1 MIEKKVKT
9 SIKSGFKWSLIGNYS
24 AQVIG
29 FVVSIFLAR
38 ILTPEDF
45 GIVGMSL
52 AFIHMLKIL
61 MTFGFNEALIQNDT
75 TSKLTFSSVF
85 YINVFVGVVVSTL
98 LIISAPYIADFYNR
112 KVLTGLIR
120 ILSIIYLLESLNMV
134 QTTILK
140 KSLDF
145 KILTF
150 RSLISQSIAGIGAI
164 VLALNGFGLYAL
176 VAQHIFASLFKTFL
190 LWKISDWKP
199 SLEFSFSEVKKL
211 LSFAV
216 YSFFGQFLGKIIKEV
231 NTLFIA
237 KVFSPSILGFYSR
250 ADSFSNLIAQNS
262 SNSLRQVMFSS
273 LSLLQK
279 DDLKFNKM
287 YSRVYNVVITASFFL
302 SSLAFITGAFL
313 ITNIYGEKW
322 IPSIV
327 IFKILMIKGIALPH
341 NGIIVTAILSKG
353 YAKKNFQFGNI
364 KKLINIIPLLTL
376 YFKDLNIFLYAV
388 LFTTISNIFV
398 NMFISFKI
406 LKVSYFEQM
415 KPLLMNFIFSL
426 TMLLGLP
433 MFVKFE
439 SNYIEVFI
447 QALLYIGFFALFTF
461 LLNKEVM
468 IEIKQILDRN
478 KKKGL

>member
-1 MIEKKVKT
+1 MNKKVKT

-24 AQVIG
+24 AQAIG
-29 FVVSIFLAR
+29 FVVSVFLAR

-61 MTFGFNEALIQNDT
+61 MTFGFNEALIQSDT

-85 YINVFVGVVVSTL
+85 YINVFVGVVVSIL

-112 KVLTGLIR
+112 QVLKGLIR

-150 RSLISQSIAGIGAI
+150 RSIISQSIAGIGAI

-176 VAQHIFASLFKTFL
+176 VAQHIFASLFKTLL

-199 SLEFSFSEVKKL
+199 SLEFSLSEVKKL
-211 LSFAV
+211 SSFAL

-287 YSRVYNVVITASFFL
+287 YSRVYSLVITTSFFL
-302 SSLAFITGAFL
+302 SSLAFITGEFL

-327 IFKILMIKGIALPH
+327 IFKILMIKGIVLPH
-341 NGIIVTAILSKG
+341 TGIIVTAILSKG
-353 YAKKNFQFGNI
+353 YAKQNFQFGNI

-388 LFTTISNIFV
+388 LFTQISSIFV
-398 NMFISFKI
+398 NMFISFKV

-439 SNYIEVFI
+439 SNFIEVFI

-468 IEIKQILDRN
+468 IEIKQILYRN
-478 KKKGL
+478 KKKIS

>member
-112 KVLTGLIR
+112 KVLKGLIR

-176 VAQHIFASLFKTFL
+176 VAQHIFASLFK
-190 LWKISDWKP
+190 
-199 SLEFSFSEVKKL
+199 
-211 LSFAV
+211 
-216 YSFFGQFLGKIIKEV
+216 
-231 NTLFIA
+231 
-237 KVFSPSILGFYSR
+237 
-250 ADSFSNLIAQNS
+250 
-262 SNSLRQVMFSS
+262 
-273 LSLLQK
+273 
-279 DDLKFNKM
+279 
-287 YSRVYNVVITASFFL
+287 
-302 SSLAFITGAFL
+302 
-313 ITNIYGEKW
+313 NI
-322 IPSIV
+322 
-327 IFKILMIKGIALPH
+327 
-341 NGIIVTAILSKG
+341 ILS
-353 YAKKNFQFGNI
+353 Q
-364 KKLINIIPLLTL
+364 T
-376 YFKDLNIFLYAV
+376 
-388 LFTTISNIFV
+388 
-398 NMFISFKI
+398 
-406 LKVSYFEQM
+406 
-415 KPLLMNFIFSL
+415 
-426 TMLLGLP
+426 
-433 MFVKFE
+433 
-439 SNYIEVFI
+439 
-447 QALLYIGFFALFTF
+447 
-461 LLNKEVM
+461 
-468 IEIKQILDRN
+468 
-478 KKKGL
+478 

>member
-1 MIEKKVKT
+1 MSKKKVKT
-9 SIKSGFKWSLIGNYS
+9 SIKSGFKWSLIGNYGT
-24 AQVIG
+24 QIIG

-85 YINVFVGVVVSTL
+85 YINVFVGIVVSIL
-98 LIISAPYIADFYNR
+98 LIISAPYIAEFYNR
-112 KVLTGLIR
+112 EVLKGLIR

-140 KSLDF
+140 KSLNF
-145 KILTF
+145 KILTL
-150 RSLISQSIAGIGAI
+150 RSVISQSIAGIGAI
-164 VLALNGFGLYAL
+164 ILALNGFGLYAL
-176 VAQHIFASLFKTFL
+176 VAQHIFASLFKTLL

-211 LSFAV
+211 SNFAI

-287 YSRVYNVVITASFFL
+287 YSRVYSLVITTSFFL
-302 SSLAFITGAFL
+302 SSLAFITGEFL
-313 ITNIYGEKW
+313 IRNIYGEKW

-327 IFKILMIKGIALPH
+327 IFQILMIKGIVLPH
-341 NGIIVTAILSKG
+341 SGIIVTAILSKG
-353 YAKKNFQFGNI
+353 HAKENFQFGNV

-376 YFKDLNIFLYAV
+376 YFKDLNIFLYAI
-388 LFTTISNIFV
+388 LFTQISIIFV
-398 NMFISFKI
+398 NMFVSFKI
-406 LKVSYFEQM
+406 LKVSYFDQI
-415 KPLLMNFIFSL
+415 KPLLMNFTFSL
-426 TMLLGLP
+426 TLLLGLT

-439 SNYIEVFI
+439 SNYIEVFT
-447 QALLYIGFFALFTF
+447 QTLLYIGFFALFTF

-468 IEIKQILDRN
+468 FELKEILERN
-478 KKKGL
+478 KKKIS

>member
-1 MIEKKVKT
+1 MNKKKIKT
-9 SIKSGFKWSLIGNYS
+9 SFKSGFKWSLIGNYGT
-24 AQVIG
+24 QTIG

-52 AFIHMLKIL
+52 ALIHMLKIL

-85 YINVFVGVVVSTL
+85 YVNVFVGVVVSTI
-98 LIISAPYIADFYNR
+98 LIISAPYIAKFYNR
-112 KVLTGLIR
+112 EVLTGLIR

-145 KILTF
+145 KTLTF
-150 RSLISQSIAGIGAI
+150 RSVISQSIAGIGAI
-164 VLALNGFGLYAL
+164 ILALNGFGLYAL
-176 VAQHIFASLFKTFL
+176 VAQHIFASLFKTLL

-211 LSFAV
+211 SNFAI

-273 LSLLQK
+273 LSMLQK

-287 YSRVYNVVITASFFL
+287 YSRVYSLVITTSFFL
-302 SSLAFITGAFL
+302 SSLAFITGEFL
-313 ITNIYGEKW
+313 IKNIYGEKW

-327 IFKILMIKGIALPH
+327 IFQILMIKGIVLPH
-341 NGIIVTAILSKG
+341 SGVIVTAILSKG
-353 YAKKNFQFGNI
+353 YAKENFQFGNV

-376 YFKDLNIFLYAV
+376 YFKDLNIFLYAI
-388 LFTTISNIFV
+388 LFTQISIIFV
-398 NMFISFKI
+398 NMFVSFKI
-406 LKVSYFEQM
+406 LKVSYFDQM
-415 KPLLMNFIFSL
+415 KPLLMNFTFSL
-426 TMLLGLP
+426 TMLLGLT

-447 QALLYIGFFALFTF
+447 QTILYIGFFALFTF

-468 IEIKQILDRN
+468 FELKQILEKN
-478 KKKGL
+478 KKKVY